1 MDEIYEFESNEC
13 RVASMQI
20 KATGYD
26 IVTGISKKEKNLG
39 NNPDTLNQLTNI
51 NNNIVDLLD
60 KLEKQLEQLDQLTT
74 MTTKVTQEAPKE
86 EPKEKEITPPKMED
100 ENNLKLESTPPKD
113 KKTNN
118 VEIVIE
124 KPKKVFQKTTKNGS
138 KAIMVRQNQL
148 KNLKNSR
155 VEQEK
160 LLETMGLF
168 PISSEQNLTPIEINK
183 ELPED
188 IERQIEDLTVKAN
201 IYSNEGETAKA
212 EELYNKIKELN
223 KGY

>member
-1 MDEIYEFESNEC
+1 MDEIYEFESNEY

-26 IVTGISKKEKNLG
+26 IVTGIAKKEKSLG

-51 NNNIVDLLD
+51 NSNIVDLLD

-74 MTTKVTQEAPKE
+74 KTTKVPQEVPKE
-86 EPKEKEITPPKMED
+86 EEITPSKIED
-100 ENNLKLESTPPKD
+100 VNNLKPESTPPKEEEP
-113 KKTNN
+113 NN
-118 VEIVIE
+118 IEIATKIE

-148 KNLKNSR
+148 ENLKNSR

-168 PISSEQNLTPIEINK
+168 PIFSEQIINSNAPK
-183 ELPED
+183 HELPDD

-201 IYSNEGETAKA
+201 IYSNEGEIAKA